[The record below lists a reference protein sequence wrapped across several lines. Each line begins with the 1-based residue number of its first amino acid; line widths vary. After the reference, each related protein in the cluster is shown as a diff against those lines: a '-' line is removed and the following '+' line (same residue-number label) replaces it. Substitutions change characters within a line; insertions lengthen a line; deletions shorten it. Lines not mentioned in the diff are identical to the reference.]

1 MPDETPISDFRDFIR
16 AVIGDSHPVIKQF
29 APEQIDAAVRLTVNL
44 GKAPGITLTTD
55 GAKVTPAVLA
65 VDPFQAKNW
74 ARIVLHSARRFVDIN
89 AASSSY
95 RFRAMS
101 ESFGESK
108 ELIFSLLTE
117 IYEMEYGE
125 GGE

>member
-1 MPDETPISDFRDFIR
+1 MPTETLISDFRPFIR
-16 AVIGDSHPVIKQF
+16 TVIGDSHPVIKQF
-29 APEQIDAAVRLTVNL
+29 APEQIDDAVKLTVNL
-44 GKAPGITLTTD
+44 GKAPGISLTTD
-55 GAKVTPAVLA
+55 GTKVTPAV
-65 VDPFQAKNW
+65 VVTDPLQSRNW
-74 ARIVLHSARRFVDIN
+74 ARIVLHSARRFVDVN

-108 ELIFSLLTE
+108 ELVFSLLME